1 MGDLIQEAIELLE
14 TAYAERDWERVLD
27 AVRLLNE
34 IPDGNL
40 PCEGDEEP
48 EVL

>member
-34 IPDGNL
+34 VPDGNL
-40 PCEGDEEP
+40 PSEEDEETETP
-48 EVL
+48 